1 MEHLF
6 GYLLALGW
14 FLIIMLW
21 YHFLSKKDYFI
32 STTNLPNPSYE
43 KYLNATNGIVNY
55 NPALTK
61 FVYKVY
67 MSKEEI
73 INSLKIMN
81 VKDELSCAFD
91 FERNIIIFSGLEI
104 IKKEFFYEIHECD
117 GFSILKLRQAS
128 LYGSPNF
135 VFKINPF
142 MVSKINA
149 EIIPFSKYGN

>member
-1 MEHLF
+1 MEYLFKYLLEYLF
-6 GYLLALGW
+6 GLCW
-14 FLIIMLW
+14 FLFIIFGMIFML
-21 YHFLSKKDYFI
+21 KKHHIPMYK
-32 STTNLPNPSYE
+32 NYW
-43 KYLNATNGIVNY
+43 NATNGIVNH
-55 NPALTK
+55 NPTLTK

-73 INSLKIMN
+73 ISSLKIIN

-104 IKKEFFYEIHECD
+104 FKKEFFYEIQECD
-117 GFSILKLRQAS
+117 GFSILKLRQAT

-149 EIIPFSKYGN
+149 EIIPFSQYGN